1 MNRRAAALAAL
12 GLAAYLLFLAALTP
26 ATFLGARVEA
36 ASRGTLRVTEA
47 SGRWWR
53 GEARVNGNLVT
64 WSFAPSRLFA
74 GRIAFD
80 VRAASPGLT
89 AELEA
94 ARAIGGWQARDLK
107 ASGDASALAALIPM
121 MATLRPGGALTLS
134 APRLDW
140 DGEQLRGA
148 GQAEW
153 RGATV
158 GLSEVRPLGS
168 FKASLEAIGGPSRI
182 TVATIEGP
190 LRLNGQGTL
199 APTGAIVFTGEA
211 RADATQAA
219 ALEPLLSVM
228 GPRRPDGAY
237 TLEWRSR

>member
-26 ATFLGARVEA
+26 ATFIAARVEA

-47 SGRWWR
+47 AGRWWR
-53 GEARVNGNLVT
+53 GEARVNGHLVT
-64 WSFAPSRLFA
+64 WSFVPARLFA

-80 VRAASPGLT
+80 VRAAAPGLV

-94 ARAIGGWQARDLK
+94 ARTFGGFQARDLR
-107 ASGDASALAALIPM
+107 ASGDASALAALLPM
-121 MATLRPGGALTLS
+121 LSTLRPSGALTLS

-140 DGEQLRGA
+140 DGQQLRGA
-148 GQAEW
+148 AQAEW
-153 RGATV
+153 RGAALA
-158 GLSEVRPLGS
+158 LSEVRPLGS
-168 FKASLEAIGGPSRI
+168 FKASLESIEGPSRI

-190 LRLNGQGTL
+190 LRINGQGTL
-199 APTGAIVFTGEA
+199 APTGALAFTGEA
-211 RADATQAA
+211 RADAAQAA
-219 ALEPLLSVM
+219 ALEPLLSIM

-237 TLEWRSR
+237 SLDWRSR